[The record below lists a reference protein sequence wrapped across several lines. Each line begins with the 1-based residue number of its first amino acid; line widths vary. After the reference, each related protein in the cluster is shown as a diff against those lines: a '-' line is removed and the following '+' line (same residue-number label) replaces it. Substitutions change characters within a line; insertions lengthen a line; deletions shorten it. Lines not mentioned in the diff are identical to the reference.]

1 MLENRLNALQNVEA
15 YVGTFFSKEYVL
27 KKVLRMNDTEIQEMR
42 DQIKKE
48 SQIDPLDGGIVV
60 PDGGDGIQRYPVDK
74 MGQPVDPDM
83 DAGDRARLQIGL
95 EPEGEEMPAGE
106 EEPVEAETDPSFI
119 VKGRKK

>member
-119 VKGRKK
+119 VKGRRK